1 MKNPKTKPGINPKQQ
16 RSEGRKNPGK
26 RVPLNLAVADQPAQR
41 FSLQRTFTAL
51 KYPNYRLWFWGQMAS
66 LVGTWMQ
73 TTAQGFL
80 IFELTKSPVMLG
92 IVGFASGI
100 PFWVFNFLGG
110 VITDRMPRRNILL
123 ITQTA
128 MMLLA
133 FILGILI
140 FTGAVQPWHIILLA
154 FGTGIANAFEAPAR
168 MAFMPE
174 LVDEREDYANAIA
187 LNSTFVN
194 LAVVIGPA
202 VAGLVYAWKGAGWC
216 FTINGISFIAVII
229 VLLVMKLKPFIPHP
243 TSSSMLVQ
251 LKEGINYVVKHP
263 LIRVLML
270 MVVSTSIV
278 GHAYMT
284 LLPAWVV
291 TILSGD
297 SALNGL
303 MQSARGLGAL
313 VAALMIASL
322 GRIKFKGKLL
332 TIGSFVFPSM
342 VLIWAAVRSVPVSLF
357 FIALSGWGFMV
368 MLNMAQTLIQVNVSD
383 HLRGRVMGIYS
394 FTFFGMMPVGA
405 LLGGV
410 LAQWT
415 NEPLAVSIVGFV
427 SLIFAIFVFFTFPR
441 VKAME

>member
-1 MKNPKTKPGINPKQQ
+1 MKNQKSKPEFTIKQKE
-16 RSEGRKNPGK
+16 SASRKNPENANAGS
-26 RVPLNLAVADQPAQR
+26 PATGR
-41 FSLQRTFTAL
+41 PAKGFSFQRTFTAL

-66 LVGTWMQ
+66 LAGTWMQ

-80 IFELTKSPVMLG
+80 IFQLTKSPIMLG

-100 PFWVFNFLGG
+100 PFWLFNFMGG
-110 VITDRMPRRNILL
+110 VITDRMSRRNILL

-133 FILGILI
+133 FILGFLV
-140 FTGAVQPWHIILLA
+140 FTGFVQPWHIILMA

-168 MAFMPE
+168 MAFMAE

-194 LAVVIGPA
+194 LAVVVGPA
-202 VAGLVYAWKGAGWC
+202 IAGLVYAWAGPGWC

-229 VLLVMKLKPFIPHP
+229 ALWLMKLKPFIPHP
-243 TSSSMLVQ
+243 TTDSVLAQ
-251 LKEGINYVVKHP
+251 LKEGISYVAKHP
-263 LIRVLML
+263 LIRILML
-270 MVVSTSIV
+270 MVVFTSIV
-278 GHAYMT
+278 GHAYIT

-291 TILSGD
+291 TILNGD

-332 TIGSFVFPSM
+332 TIGSFVFPLM
-342 VLIWAAVRSVPVSLF
+342 VVIWSTVRSIPTSLF
-357 FIALSGWGFMV
+357 FIALSGWGFMLI
-368 MLNMAQTLIQVNVSD
+368 LNIAQTLVQMNVED
-383 HLRGRVMGIYS
+383 HLRGRVMGIYT
-394 FTFFGMMPVGA
+394 FAFFGMMPVGA
-405 LLGGV
+405 LLGGALAELTSEPFTV
-410 LAQWT
+410 LISGT
-415 NEPLAVSIVGFV
+415 V
-427 SLIFAIFVFFTFPR
+427 SLIFAVIVFFFFPR
-441 VKAME
+441 IRAME